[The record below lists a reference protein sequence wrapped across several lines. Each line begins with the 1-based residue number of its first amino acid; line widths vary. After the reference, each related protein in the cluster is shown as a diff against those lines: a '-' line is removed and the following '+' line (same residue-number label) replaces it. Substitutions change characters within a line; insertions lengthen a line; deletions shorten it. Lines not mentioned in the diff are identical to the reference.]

1 MAEPHHNTTM
11 FRPPFNPSAVLAPPA
26 HPTLS
31 ENEPIDQFIQ
41 SGADGSSYY
50 PGYATPSEHDYFSL
64 FAEFAMDLTP
74 PPSLKS
80 NQQQPPP
87 MLGKTGLAPTYSTT
101 AVPPDALNANRKRKK
116 DVASSNGTG
125 TAPTKKAAQSAAAK
139 KTKKQ
144 QQAQLDLSDEE
155 DDLDVGAGDGT
166 LPERERRLLKNRKAA
181 QQFRKRQKNHILE
194 LEARVETLS
203 TENSTLTSQVEL
215 LHAENKLIREQ
226 LDYMRSFVLNALQ
239 FTFPPGGM
247 GGGMGPMGAMAM
259 HDLQKSMI
267 PPSALSRSD
276 SSDKDSSRP

>member
-1 MAEPHHNTTM
+1 MAEHHHNTM

-50 PGYATPSEHDYFSL
+50 PGYSNPSEQDYFSL

-74 PPSLKS
+74 PPSIKS
-80 NQQQPPP
+80 QQQQQQQQPPV
-87 MLGKTGLAPTYSTT
+87 LGKTGLAPTFSTT
-101 AVPPDALNANRKRKK
+101 AVPPEALNAARKRKK
-116 DVASSNGTG
+116 DGLVTPGTG
-125 TAPTKKAAQSAAAK
+125 TAPTKKASAAAK
-139 KTKKQ
+139 KAKKQ
-144 QQAQLDLSDEE
+144 QEMLPSDDE
-155 DDLDVGAGDGT
+155 DDFDAADGS

-181 QQFRKRQKNHILE
+181 QMFRKRQKNHILE
-194 LEARVETLS
+194 LEARVETLT

-239 FTFPPGGM
+239 FTFPPSMPGM
-247 GGGMGPMGAMAM
+247 PAM
-259 HDLQKSMI
+259 HDLQKSI
-267 PPSALSRSD
+267 APSALTRTD
-276 SSDKDSSRP
+276 SSTDKDSSSRP

>member
-1 MAEPHHNTTM
+1 MAEPHHNTM

-41 SGADGSSYY
+41 SGAEGSSYY
-50 PGYATPSEHDYFSL
+50 PGYAAPSEQDYFSL

-116 DVASSNGTG
+116 DGVSNGTG
-125 TAPTKKAAQSAAAK
+125 TAPTKKAQAAAAK
-139 KTKKQ
+139 KSKK
-144 QQAQLDLSDEE
+144 DLSFSDDE
-155 DDLDVGAGDGT
+155 DDLDCGAGDAT
-166 LPERERRLLKNRKAA
+166 SLPERERRLLKNRKAA

-239 FTFPPGGM
+239 FTFPPSMAGGM
-247 GGGMGPMGAMAM
+247 P

-276 SSDKDSSRP
+276 SSDKDGRP

>member
-1 MAEPHHNTTM
+1 MAEPHHNTNM

-31 ENEPIDQFIQ
+31 ENAPIDQFIQ

-64 FAEFAMDLTP
+64 FAD
-74 PPSLKS
+74 

-116 DVASSNGTG
+116 DGVSSNGTG

-267 PPSALSRSD
+267 PP
-276 SSDKDSSRP
+276 DSSRP

>member
-1 MAEPHHNTTM
+1 MAEPHHNTHM

-74 PPSLKS
+74 PPSMKS
-80 NQQQPPP
+80 HQQQQQQQAPPV
-87 MLGKTGLAPTYSTT
+87 LGKTGLAPTYSTT
-101 AVPPDALNANRKRKK
+101 AVPPEALNVNRKRKK
-116 DVASSNGTG
+116 DAGLPTSNGTG
-125 TAPTKKAAQSAAAK
+125 TAPTKKASQAAAAK

-144 QQAQLDLSDEE
+144 QQQDLILSDED
-155 DDLDVGAGDGT
+155 DDLDAGDGT

-239 FTFPPGGM
+239 FTFPGGGGG
-247 GGGMGPMGAMAM
+247 GGGMPMHELAKVMM
-259 HDLQKSMI
+259 
-267 PPSALSRSD
+267 PPSLSRSTSD